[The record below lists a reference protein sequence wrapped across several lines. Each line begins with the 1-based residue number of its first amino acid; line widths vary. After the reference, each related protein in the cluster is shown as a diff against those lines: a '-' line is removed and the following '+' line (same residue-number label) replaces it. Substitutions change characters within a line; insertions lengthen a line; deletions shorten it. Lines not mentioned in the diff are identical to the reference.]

1 MEYQHSRK
9 PWTLCVIFGISPDN
23 KNFEFSPFK
32 IKLMKRSSFL
42 KFGLFVGSLFST
54 SFNTYARRKI
64 GTREGKGFK
73 VDAGK
78 DRFDKSISPF
88 DGDTFYC
95 KVSTRDTDGDMF
107 IFESTRLKE
116 GGPILHTHYDTDE
129 FWYVLQ
135 GEFLIK
141 VGDKTY
147 NAKPGDLVFGPR
159 MVPHT
164 FAKIGQGEAKIII
177 GHQPAGKM
185 EEYFKKLNEGIATNM
200 SEEERNNMRKAHGF
214 EKVGPPLTYL
224 KQ

>member
-1 MEYQHSRK
+1 
-9 PWTLCVIFGISPDN
+9 
-23 KNFEFSPFK
+23 
-32 IKLMKRSSFL
+32 MKRNSFL
-42 KFGLFVGSLFST
+42 KLGLAIGSIFST
-54 SFNTYARRKI
+54 SFTTFARYKI
-64 GTREGKGFK
+64 RNRDDRGFK

-88 DGDTFYC
+88 EGDKFYT
-95 KVSTRDTDGDMF
+95 KVSTKDTDGDMF
-107 IFESTRLKE
+107 VFESTRLTE

-135 GEFLIK
+135 GEFLIR
-141 VGDKTY
+141 VGEKTY

-164 FAKIGQGEAKIII
+164 FAKIGQGEAKVII

-185 EEYFKKLNEGIATNM
+185 EEYFKKLSEGVAANM
-200 SEEERNNMRKAHGF
+200 SEEERNNMRKEHGF
-214 EKVGPPLTYL
+214 EKVGPPLTYM

>member
-1 MEYQHSRK
+1 
-9 PWTLCVIFGISPDN
+9 
-23 KNFEFSPFK
+23 
-32 IKLMKRSSFL
+32 MKRSSFL
-42 KFGLFVGSLFST
+42 KLGLALGSFLAAPVT
-54 SFNTYARRKI
+54 IYARVRK
-64 GTREGKGFK
+64 GTRDDKGFK

-95 KVSTRDTDGDMF
+95 KVSAKDTDGGMYM
-107 IFESTRLKE
+107 FESTRKNE
-116 GGPILHTHYDTDE
+116 GGPVLHIHYDTDE
-129 FWYVLQ
+129 WWYVLQ

-147 NAKPGDLVFGPR
+147 NAKAGDLVFGPR

-164 FAKIGQGEAKIII
+164 FAKIGPGEAKVMIC
-177 GHQPAGKM
+177 HQPAGKM
-185 EEYFKKLNEGIATNM
+185 EEYFKKLSEGVAKNM
-200 SEEERNNMRKAHGF
+200 SEEERDNLRKAYGF

>member
-1 MEYQHSRK
+1 
-9 PWTLCVIFGISPDN
+9 
-23 KNFEFSPFK
+23 
-32 IKLMKRSSFL
+32 MKRSSFL
-42 KFGLFVGSLFST
+42 KFGFAIGSFLAAPFASIAK
-54 SFNTYARRKI
+54 SISYGRDD
-64 GTREGKGFK
+64 KGFK

-88 DGDTFYC
+88 EGDAFYT
-95 KVSTRDTDGDMF
+95 KVSTKDTDGGMYV
-107 IFESTRLKE
+107 FESTRIKE

-141 VGDKTY
+141 VGDNTY
-147 NAKPGDLVFGPR
+147 NAKAGDLVFGPR

-164 FAKIGQGEAKIII
+164 FAKIGQGEAKVIIC
-177 GHQPAGKM
+177 HQPAGKM
-185 EEYFKKLNEGIATNM
+185 EEYFKELSEGVAKNM
-200 SEEERNNMRKAHGF
+200 SEEERNNMRKEHGF